1 MWVSAVVENY
11 LVFQRLFQKFP
22 GQSENRYSSL
32 NSGIKE
38 LKKKS
43 VQYLKGHI
51 IVEYLVAKPLIW
63 SKADGDLVVIET
75 RV

>member
-11 LVFQRLFQKFP
+11 MYLVFQRLIQKFP

-38 LKKKS
+38 LKKKKICAIPKRPYYS
-43 VQYLKGHI
+43 
-51 IVEYLVAKPLIW
+51 
-63 SKADGDLVVIET
+63 
-75 RV
+75 

>member
-51 IVEYLVAKPLIW
+51 IVEYLVAKPLIYDE
-63 SKADGDLVVIET
+63 AEGDLVVIEKSI
-75 RV
+75 

>member
-11 LVFQRLFQKFP
+11 LVFQRLIQKFP

-38 LKKKS
+38 LKKKICAIPKRS
-43 VQYLKGHI
+43 Y
-51 IVEYLVAKPLIW
+51 Y
-63 SKADGDLVVIET
+63 S
-75 RV
+75 